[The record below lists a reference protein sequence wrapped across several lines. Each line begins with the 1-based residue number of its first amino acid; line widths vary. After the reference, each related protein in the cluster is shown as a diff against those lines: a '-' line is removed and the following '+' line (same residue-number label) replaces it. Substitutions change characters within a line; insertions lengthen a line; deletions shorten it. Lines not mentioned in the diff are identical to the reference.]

1 MSKELSRWSPIG
13 AAGSEQDKSVAQG
26 AGLNTLLED
35 LRAIISTG
43 RGRAAAAI
51 NSEIVATYWQIG
63 ERIVREEQNGALRAA
78 YGERA
83 LERLGHLLSTEFGR
97 GFNERS
103 LRNMRQFY
111 MAYPIRSTLRT
122 ELAWSHYRTLMR
134 LPDPDQRDFYA
145 RVAITGRWSSRELEK
160 QIASML
166 YERAALSRRSDKL
179 ATELP
184 ARGNALAQ
192 HDATFRDPYILDFL
206 GLQDTYS
213 ERDLETAL
221 ILNIERFLLE
231 LGSDFCF
238 MGRQRRLTV
247 GDEDYYVDL
256 VFYHRGLRCL
266 VLVDLK
272 IGPFSPAD
280 AAQMKLYLNWIRMFD
295 KREGEEDP
303 IGLILCG
310 SKNEQVVELLLSDP
324 ATSLDERIRVSQYL
338 LLNNEDAIK
347 ERLALI
353 SEAYEQGIDTLPPGD
368 TVLGNAEEPA

>member
-1 MSKELSRWSPIG
+1 MSDELSASGIDG
-13 AAGSEQDKSVAQG
+13 ATQKPQKQPEAQG
-26 AGLNTLLED
+26 ADFNSLLND
-35 LRAIISTG
+35 LRSIIGTG

-51 NSEIVATYWQIG
+51 NSEMVATYWQIG
-63 ERIVREEQNGALRAA
+63 ERIVMEEQNGALRAA

-83 LERLGHLLSTEFGR
+83 LDRLGQVLSAEFGR

-122 ELAWSHYRTLMR
+122 ELTWSQYRTLMR
-134 LPDPDQRDFYA
+134 LPDPDRREFYA
-145 RVAITGRWSSRELEK
+145 RMAISGRWSSRELER
-160 QIASML
+160 QIGSML

-179 ATELP
+179 AAELP
-184 ARGNALAQ
+184 TRGSALTQ
-192 HDATFRDPYILDFL
+192 YDATFRDPYILDFL
-206 GLQDTYS
+206 GLDDTYS
-213 ERDLETAL
+213 ERDLEAAL
-221 ILNIERFLLE
+221 IRNIERFLLE

-272 IGPFSPAD
+272 IGSFSPAD
-280 AAQMKLYLNWIRMFD
+280 AAQMKLYLNWARLHD

-324 ATSLDERIRVSQYL
+324 ANSIDERIRVSQYL
-338 LLNNEDAIK
+338 LLNSEEAIK

-353 SEAYEQGIDTLPPGD
+353 SEAYEQGSELLSSADELPD
-368 TVLGNAEEPA
+368 RN

>member
-1 MSKELSRWSPIG
+1 M
-13 AAGSEQDKSVAQG
+13 
-26 AGLNTLLED
+26 
-35 LRAIISTG
+35 
-43 RGRAAAAI
+43 
-51 NSEIVATYWQIG
+51 VATYWQIG
-63 ERIVREEQNGALRAA
+63 ERIVREEQNGALRAS

-83 LERLGHLLSTEFGR
+83 LERLGQVLSTEFGR
-97 GFNERS
+97 GFAEGS

-111 MAYPIRSTLRT
+111 LTYSNRSSLRS
-122 ELAWSHYRTLMR
+122 ELGWTHYRTLMR
-134 LPDPDQRDFYA
+134 LPDADQRDFYA
-145 RVAITGRWSSRELEK
+145 RLAISGRWSSRELDR

-166 YERAALSRRSDKL
+166 YERAALSRKADQL
-179 ATELP
+179 TAELP
-184 ARGNALAQ
+184 SRDTALAQ
-192 HDATFRDPYILDFL
+192 YDATFRDPYILDFL

-213 ERDLETAL
+213 ERDLEAAL
-221 ILNIERFLLE
+221 IRNIERFLLE
-231 LGSDFCF
+231 LGTDFCF

-280 AAQMKLYLNWIRMFD
+280 AAQMKLYLNWVRVHD

-310 SKNEQVVELLLSDP
+310 SKNKQVVELLLSDP
-324 ATSLDERIRVSQYL
+324 ANSIDDRIRVSQYL
-338 LLNNEDAIK
+338 LLNSEDAIK

-353 SEAYEQGIDTLPPGD
+353 SEAYEQGSGLLPRATEAPNEAD
-368 TVLGNAEEPA
+368 RVPM